1 MNLYEFEGKQL
12 FKDAGIATPKGVVVR
27 REDDIAVA
35 YNSIGGDVVVKAQV
49 LSGKRGKNGGIV
61 FCRTVEEVETA
72 VAQLFA
78 AEIRNQHVAFVLIEQ
93 KIDISSEAYLSITY
107 DSTARQPVLVYSA
120 EGGMDIEDVS
130 EDKIQKIPLSIT
142 QETIDTDIPFANE
155 LWQCFLQNDCRVAE
169 INPLV
174 TTSAGEHVAADAKIA
189 LDDDAFYRHEE
200 WSTFEPRTMMGR
212 PPTERE
218 IAVQEI
224 DKGEKYYQG
233 TAGKYIEMDG
243 DIAIIFSGGGA
254 SIAAMDA
261 LMQAGL
267 KPANYTE
274 YSGNPPREKV
284 AALAKIVLQK
294 PGLRG
299 LWMAGAVANFTNVKE
314 TFQGIVDALD
324 EVKPAYPIVVR
335 RAGPFDAAGMA
346 LLKECAERNDL
357 DIVMFGKEVSVGETV
372 QTLIE
377 KVNA

>member
-1 MNLYEFEGKQL
+1 
-12 FKDAGIATPKGVVVR
+12 
-27 REDDIAVA
+27 
-35 YNSIGGDVVVKAQV
+35 
-49 LSGKRGKNGGIV
+49 
-61 FCRTVEEVETA
+61 
-72 VAQLFA
+72 
-78 AEIRNQHVAFVLIEQ
+78 
-93 KIDISSEAYLSITY
+93 
-107 DSTARQPVLVYSA
+107 
-120 EGGMDIEDVS
+120 
-130 EDKIQKIPLSIT
+130 
-142 QETIDTDIPFANE
+142 
-155 LWQCFLQNDCRVAE
+155 
-169 INPLV
+169 
-174 TTSAGEHVAADAKIA
+174 
-189 LDDDAFYRHEE
+189 
-200 WSTFEPRTMMGR
+200 
-212 PPTERE
+212 
-218 IAVQEI
+218 
-224 DKGEKYYQG
+224 
-233 TAGKYIEMDG
+233 MDG